1 MLNCHGYIYALSFYQ
16 VLEGWSIMK
25 VILDIKDPHY
35 FTLNVKKLFHEYWDF
50 RSKNFHDV

>member
-35 FTLNVKKLFHEYWDF
+35 FTLNVKKLFH
-50 RSKNFHDV
+50 